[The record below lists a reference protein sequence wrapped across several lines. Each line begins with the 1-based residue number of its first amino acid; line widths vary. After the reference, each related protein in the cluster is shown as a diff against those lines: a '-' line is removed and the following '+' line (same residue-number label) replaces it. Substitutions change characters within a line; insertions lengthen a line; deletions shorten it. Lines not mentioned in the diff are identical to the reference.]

1 MQIARIFGTPVRIDA
16 SWLFIFAL
24 LVWTLSSASG
34 PFSQATP
41 EWRIGASIL
50 TVLAV
55 FACVVAHELSHVAV
69 ARSFGIRTED
79 IVLFAFGG
87 VSRMEQVGATAKA
100 EAQISAAG
108 PVMSIC
114 IAIIFAAAA
123 AITGITSFARDILM
137 YLATIN
143 AGLAIFNC
151 LPAYP
156 VDGGRLVHALA
167 WRITGDRARATRISV
182 RITNGAGA
190 LMAAAGLALL
200 FTGYIID
207 GIWIALLAWF
217 VMRSAQ
223 AEYVSDVQ
231 IEPLA
236 SVRCADL
243 VDPPADAFQ
252 PDMTCSQALAR
263 MIETRRRAVP
273 VAVGKRLLGI
283 LTLDDFAKL
292 GEHDAQYV
300 YVSAIMTPVSDLRK
314 LSPDVSGLE
323 ALKQLASSGHQQ
335 LPVVDGSGIL
345 LGFITRE
352 TLARVLSFGSESLGA
367 VFGTVE
373 KAAK

>member
-1 MQIARIFGTPVRIDA
+1 MQIARIFGTPVRIDP

-24 LVWTLSSASG
+24 LVWTLSSTRG
-34 PFSQATP
+34 PFAQATL
-41 EWRIGASIL
+41 EWRIGAAVL

-55 FACVVAHELSHVAV
+55 FACVVAHELAHVAV

-87 VSRMEQVGATAKA
+87 VSRMEQVGASARA

-108 PVMSIC
+108 PAMSIC
-114 IAIIFAAAA
+114 IAVIFAAAA
-123 AITGITSFARDILM
+123 AIFGVSPFARDMLL

-167 WRITGDRARATRISV
+167 WHLTGDRMRATRIAV
-182 RITNGAGA
+182 RITNAAGV
-190 LMAAAGLALL
+190 LMAAAGLTLL

-231 IEPLA
+231 IQPLA
-236 SVRCADL
+236 GVRCADL
-243 VDPPADAFQ
+243 VDPPAGAFQ
-252 PDMTCSQALAR
+252 PDTTCSQALAR
-263 MIETRRRAVP
+263 MIEARRRAVP

-300 YVSAIMTPVSDLRK
+300 YVSAIMTPVSDLHK

-335 LPVVDGSGIL
+335 LPVVDADGIL

-352 TLARVLSFGSESLGA
+352 TLARVLSFGREGQGA
-367 VFGTVE
+367 IFGTIE